1 MNISKFLRKNMAVIL
16 LILLI
21 SSTMA
26 YMNYQSMLENKEGFF
41 ATGEPDLITKIGI
54 VFFIIGAILSIIV
67 FFFNPSSSY

>member
-1 MNISKFLRKNMAVIL
+1 
-16 LILLI
+16 
-21 SSTMA
+21 MA